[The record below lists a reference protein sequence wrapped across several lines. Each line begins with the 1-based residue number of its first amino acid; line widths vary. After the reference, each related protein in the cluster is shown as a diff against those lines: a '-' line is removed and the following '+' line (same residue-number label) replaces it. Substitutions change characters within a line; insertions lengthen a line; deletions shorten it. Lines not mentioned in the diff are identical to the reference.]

1 MRGGSR
7 WEYIPGGE
15 FDRVTTGDGEET
27 VGVTVGVDDECDEL
41 LELEDDLE
49 EEDEEDDEDDEDDVD
64 VDLET
69 VDILLLD
76 DKLELLGVH
85 KFWPFAT
92 EQRLLGGQQNVKFA
106 HGMAVLSEHGALCHW
121 GKR

>member
-1 MRGGSR
+1 M
-7 WEYIPGGE
+7 
-15 FDRVTTGDGEET
+15 
-27 VGVTVGVDDECDEL
+27 DDECDEL

-49 EEDEEDDEDDEDDVD
+49 EEDEEDDEDDEDV
-64 VDLET
+64 VL

-85 KFWPFAT
+85 EFWPFAT

-106 HGMAVLSEHGALCHW
+106 HGMAVLSEHGAGGALCHW
-121 GKR
+121 GERVISVEYLESWIGSQK